1 MSARI
6 SIGRYYSA
14 ASPIHALDPR
24 VKIVA
29 TIGYMVSCLIV
40 TNALELALAGAFV
53 LAAIALARVPVSR
66 LLAQLKPVVF
76 FLVVTSLFNLLFV
89 GTGTELVALG
99 VLRIT
104 TGGVQ
109 AAALYT
115 LRFLFLLLMGSLL
128 MLTTQPMALTDAAER
143 LLAPLAR
150 LGVPVSEGML
160 VLSIALRF
168 VPILGE
174 DARHRQCPDRAR
186 CEARGCAVP
195 RSHPRVHP
203 LAGAALLRRGAPR
216 RPPRLRYGGALLHRR
231 RGAHALPRAAARPA
245 RRHGDRGMCALPRRS
260 HRTVAACATT
270 AGRLQA
276 IGDRADSQ
284 IERKGVRRPPWT
296 LR

>member
-24 VKIVA
+24 VKIAA

-40 TNALELALAGAFV
+40 TNALELVLAGAFV
-53 LAAIALARVPVSR
+53 LAAVALARVPVSR
-66 LLAQLKPVVF
+66 LLAQLKPVMF

-174 DARHRQCPDRAR
+174 DARAIANAQIARGAKLEGARFRDRIHAFIPLAVPLFSAAVRHADRLACAMEAR
-186 CEARGCAVP
+186 CYTGG
-195 RSHPRVHP
+195 
-203 LAGAALLRRGAPR
+203 AGRTHYHELRLAPR
-216 RPPRLRYGGALLHRR
+216 DAVAIAVFALYLVVLI
-231 RGAHALPRAAARPA
+231 AL
-245 RRHGDRGMCALPRRS
+245 
-260 HRTVAACATT
+260 
-270 AGRLQA
+270 
-276 IGDRADSQ
+276 
-284 IERKGVRRPPWT
+284 
-296 LR
+296 

>member
-40 TNALELALAGAFV
+40 TNALEPALAGAFV
-53 LAAIALARVPVSR
+53 LAAVALARVPVSR

-89 GTGTELVALG
+89 RTGTELVALG
-99 VLRIT
+99 MLRIT

-109 AAALYT
+109 AAALDT

-143 LLAPLAR
+143 LLAPLGAPRRAR
-150 LGVPVSEGML
+150 ERGHARALHRP
-160 VLSIALRF
+160 ALRAH
-168 VPILGE
+168 LGE
-174 DARHRQCPDRAR
+174 DARAIANAQI
-186 CEARGCAVP
+186 ARGAKLEGARFRDRIHAFIPLAVP
-195 RSHPRVHP
+195 LFSAAVRHADR
-203 LAGAALLRRGAPR
+203 LACLWRRAATPAARGARTTTSCGSPR
-216 RPPRLRYGGALLHRR
+216 TTPLQSRYARSTSSFSSRCSRAHHCGGATSRR
-231 RGAHALPRAAARPA
+231 WGQ
-245 RRHGDRGMCALPRRS
+245 
-260 HRTVAACATT
+260 
-270 AGRLQA
+270 GRFP
-276 IGDRADSQ
+276 
-284 IERKGVRRPPWT
+284 K
-296 LR
+296 